1 MVCYTLIG
9 PSRDG
14 IPPSDPGSAHAIFQR
29 AVGGG
34 YASDTAKLSFSAD
47 TPAGDAGASMP
58 ERLYAWASVIQGGR
72 VVATDYA
79 PDTGWLVPSETAK
92 N

>member
-14 IPPSDPGSAHAIFQR
+14 IPPSDPGTAHAIFQR

-58 ERLYAWASVIQGGR
+58 ERFYA
-72 VVATDYA
+72 
-79 PDTGWLVPSETAK
+79 
-92 N
+92 